1 MQTWYYNTELGGV
14 EHVVAET
21 ELAALREIRRRLDA
35 MNYTGKVQVWSLK
48 RMMRGPIERVSA

>member
-21 ELAALREIRRRLDA
+21 ELAALREIRRRLDT
-35 MNYTGKVQVWSLK
+35 MNYTGKVLIYSLA
-48 RMMRGPIERVSA
+48 RMMRAPVRRLA

>member
-21 ELAALREIRRRLDA
+21 ELAALREIRRRLDK
-35 MNYTGKVQVWSLK
+35 MGYTGKVRVYSMA
-48 RMMRGPIERVSA
+48 RMMRAPVRRLA

>member
-35 MNYTGKVQVWSLK
+35 MNYTGKVLIYSLA
-48 RMMRGPIERVSA
+48 RMMRAPVRRLA